1 LSSTGG
7 ERYCFDASVPPTNME
22 HDYEELGLKAGL
34 EIHQQL
40 DTETKLFCDCP
51 TTVRDEE
58 ESTHAFRRYLHPTRS
73 ELGEVDEAAL
83 EESRV
88 DRKFTYKAYGTT
100 CLVEEDEEPPRPMN
114 RDAVS
119 VALEAAETF
128 GMGRVDHAHV
138 MRKIV
143 IDGSNTT
150 GFQRTALLAHDGV
163 VETSEGDVRIDA
175 LALEEESARRLGET
189 DEGPVFSLDRL
200 GVPLVEIG
208 TAPDIRTPE
217 QAQETA
223 ERIGMVLRS
232 TGKVKRGL
240 GTVRQDLNVS
250 IEEGARIEMKGVQD
264 LSAIGEMV
272 ENEARRQYELVEI
285 ADELN
290 ERGASVCG
298 TYDVTEVFEETGS
311 GVIDG
316 AVSDGG
322 SVVAVVLEGFDG
334 LVGREI
340 QPDRRLGTELSDRAK
355 KRGAGGVFHTDE
367 LPAYGVSED
376 EVEALRDAVDAGS
389 GDAVAIV
396 ADEDA
401 TAWNAVEAVA
411 ERAEQALEGVPEE
424 TRDANEDGTSSYLR
438 PLPGAAR
445 MYPET
450 DVYPV
455 ALDGFEVS
463 PPELLDERA
472 ERYAEKHGL
481 DEDLAERVAYGARM
495 PVYEK
500 AVESGYEPSL
510 VASTVEETLVDLR
523 RDGVP
528 VEEIED
534 EELLET
540 FALVD
545 EDEVAKEGVPEL
557 LRGVAEG
564 GEPDDVADELG
575 LDSAAREEV
584 EEVVDGILDERAD
597 YVENEGM
604 GAMGGLMGAVM
615 EEMRGKADG
624 ELVSDVLREKLQERV
639 S

>member
-1 LSSTGG
+1 MDT
-7 ERYCFDASVPPTNME
+7 EPD
-22 HDYEELGLKAGL
+22 DYEELGLMAGL

-40 DTETKLFCDCP
+40 DTATKLFCNCP
-51 TTVRDEE
+51 TTLRDEDD
-58 ESTHAFRRYLHPTRS
+58 STHEFRRYLHPTRS

-88 DRKFTYKAYGTT
+88 DRKFTYKAYDTT

-114 RDAVS
+114 RAAVA

-128 GMGRVDHAHV
+128 GMERVDHAHV

-163 VETSEGDVRIDA
+163 VETSEGDVRLDA
-175 LALEEESARRLGET
+175 LALEEESARRLGERE
-189 DEGPVFSLDRL
+189 EGPVFSLDRL

-208 TAPDIRTPE
+208 TAPDIRSPE

-250 IEEGARIEMKGVQD
+250 IEDGARIEMKGVQD

-272 ENEARRQYELVEI
+272 ENEVRRQKELVEI
-285 ADELN
+285 ADELDDSDAAVG
-290 ERGASVCG
+290 EPQ
-298 TYDVTEVFEETGS
+298 DVSDVFEDTDS
-311 GVIDG
+311 GVIRG
-316 AVSDGG
+316 ALSDGG
-322 SVVAVVLEGFDG
+322 SVVAVRLEGFDG

-340 QPDRRLGTELSDRAK
+340 QPGRRLGTELSDRAK

-367 LPAYGVSED
+367 LPAYGVTD
-376 EVEALRDAVDAGS
+376 GEVAALREAVDTS
-389 GDAVAIV
+389 PDDAVAIV
-396 ADEDA
+396 ADDDG
-401 TAWNAVEAVA
+401 TAWKAIEAVA
-411 ERAEQALEGVPEE
+411 ERARQALEGVPEE

-455 ALDGFEVS
+455 DTSEFDVET
-463 PPELLDERA
+463 PELLDERA
-472 ERYAEKHGL
+472 ERYASEHGL
-481 DEDLAERVAYGARM
+481 DEDLSERVAYGARM
-495 PVYEK
+495 PVYEE
-500 AVESGYEPSL
+500 AVERGYDASL
-510 VASTVEETLVDLR
+510 VASTLEETLVDLR
-523 RDGVP
+523 RDGVS
-528 VEEIED
+528 VERIED
-534 EELLET
+534 DELLET
-540 FALVD
+540 FALVSD
-545 EDEVAKEGVPEL
+545 DEVAKEGVPDL

-564 GEPDDVADELG
+564 NSPDEVADELG
-575 LDSAAREEV
+575 LESAARDEV
-584 EEVVDGILDERAD
+584 EEVVDEILEERTD
-597 YVENEGM
+597 YVEEEGM

-624 ELVSDVLREKLQERV
+624 ELVSDVLQQKLQERV

>member
-1 LSSTGG
+1 
-7 ERYCFDASVPPTNME
+7 ME
-22 HDYEELGLKAGL
+22 QDYEELGLKAGL

-40 DTETKLFCDCP
+40 DTDTKLFCDCP
-51 TTVRDEE
+51 TTSRDED
-58 ESTHAFRRYLHPTRS
+58 ESTHEFRRYLHPTRS
-73 ELGEVDEAAL
+73 ELGEVDQAAL
-83 EESRV
+83 EESRI
-88 DRKFTYKAYGTT
+88 DRKFTYKAYDTT
-100 CLVEEDEEPPRPMN
+100 CLIEEDEEPPRPMN
-114 RDAVS
+114 REAVS

-128 GMGRVDHAHV
+128 GMERVDQAHV

-163 VETSEGDVRIDA
+163 VETTEGDVRLDA
-175 LALEEESARRLGET
+175 LALEEESARRLGEGE
-189 DEGPVFSLDRL
+189 EGPVFSLDRL

-264 LSAIGEMV
+264 LGAIGEMV
-272 ENEARRQYELVEI
+272 ENEVRRQRELLEI
-285 ADELN
+285 ADELT
-290 ERGASVCG
+290 ERDASVG
-298 TYDVTEVFEETGS
+298 EPRDATEVFEDTDS
-311 GVIDG
+311 GVIRG
-316 AVSDGG
+316 ALSDGG
-322 SVVAVVLEGFDG
+322 SVVAVCLRGFDG

-340 QPDRRLGTELSDRAK
+340 QPDRRLGTEFSDRAK
-355 KRGAGGVFHTDE
+355 KRGAGGIFHTDE
-367 LPAYGVSED
+367 LPAYGVTGE
-376 EVEALRDAVDAGS
+376 EVAALRDAVDAEAR
-389 GDAVAIV
+389 DAVAIV
-396 ADEDA
+396 ADDDE
-401 TAWNAVEAVA
+401 TAWNAAEAVV

-455 ALDGFEVS
+455 ELDDFDVE

-472 ERYAEKHGL
+472 TRYAEEHGL
-481 DEDLAERVAYGARM
+481 DGDLAERVAYGTRM
-495 PVYEK
+495 PVYEE
-500 AVESGYEPSL
+500 AVERGYDPSL
-510 VASTVEETLVDLR
+510 VASTLEETLVDLR

-528 VEEIED
+528 VEGIED
-534 EELLET
+534 DDLLET
-540 FALVD
+540 FALVAD
-545 EDEVAKEGVPEL
+545 DEVAKEGVPEL
-557 LRGVAEG
+557 LGGVAEG
-564 GEPDDVADELG
+564 GAPAEVAEELG
-575 LDSAAREEV
+575 LESAAREEV
-584 EEVVDGILDERAD
+584 AEVVEEVLDERAD
-597 YVENEGM
+597 YVEEEGM

-624 ELVSDVLREKLQERV
+624 ELVSDVLQEKLQDRV